1 MHKDI
6 EQLKMKVLNENKTD
20 NTLNAMRD
28 FPEVTNKIIWIN
40 QLSQKLQFYQN
51 RVKEVLGDD
60 WEAQ

>member
-1 MHKDI
+1 
-6 EQLKMKVLNENKTD
+6 MKVLNENKTD